1 MKPSPMCCILY
12 SIFPVLLLTFTTGFI
27 SAASIADHY
36 QIENI
41 PLPAGLDPQV
51 GALAVTPSG
60 KLMAAFH
67 RGEVLSYDPVHHHWH
82 PFAFGLHEPLGM
94 IAISDRE
101 VLVMQRPELTRL
113 IDTDGDGTADV
124 YETVCDD
131 FGLSGNYHEFAFG
144 PARDANGDLYIGL
157 NVASNGDKIAKEIRG
172 EFRHFGVTQDEVQN
186 NWKEAG
192 GKIGRMYS
200 VVPYRGWI
208 LKIDGKTG
216 KMTPF
221 ASGLR
226 SPNSLGFDAEGRLLV
241 CDNQGDWLGSSKVHH
256 IVEGGFYGHPA
267 SLVWRENWELGNPL
281 KVPVAKL
288 DQLRTREAIFLPH
301 SILANSP
308 SQPLLDTTAGKF
320 GPYANQMFGG
330 EMNISRIM
338 RYLPETVAG
347 VTQGA
352 AIPFY
357 DKNGLTA
364 GINRLAFAPDGALYI
379 GQTHLSWAGGE
390 GIQKLTWK
398 GTVPMDVHH
407 ISLTNNGFDLRFTK
421 PVDPASITPQAFQIR
436 RYYYEYHEAY
446 GADTDDVTNVAVTA
460 IKPGKDG
467 TTWSLTLDSLKPGY
481 VYEFTCNGIR
491 GTDGEELINTL
502 VCYTCNRLRDGSA
515 PEPQIPGTG
524 PKKKPKEKNAPDK
537 K

>member
-1 MKPSPMCCILY
+1 MRSSP
-12 SIFPVLLLTFTTGFI
+12 FQNVFVLLVLSTGFI
-27 SAASIADHY
+27 HAASIADHY
-36 QIENI
+36 KIENI

-67 RGEVLSYDPVHHHWH
+67 RGEVLNYDPVHHHWH

-124 YETVCDD
+124 YETVYDD

-172 EFRHFGVTQDEVQN
+172 EFRHFGVTQDEIQT
-186 NWKEAG
+186 NWKEAS

-216 KMTPF
+216 KMKPF

-267 SLVWRENWELGNPL
+267 SLVWGENWELGNPL

-398 GTVPMDVHH
+398 GTVPMDVHS

-421 PVDPASITPQAFQIR
+421 PVDPASITRQAFQIR
-436 RYYYEYHEAY
+436 CYSYEYHEAY

-467 TTWSLTLDSLKPGY
+467 TAWSLTLDSLKPGY
-481 VYEFTCNGIR
+481 VYEFTCTGIR
-491 GTDGEELINTL
+491 GADGEELINTL
-502 VCYTCNRLRDGSA
+502 VCYTCNRLRDGTA
-515 PEPQIPGTG
+515 PAPQIPGTR
-524 PKKKPKEKNAPDK
+524 PKKQPTDETKSSDK